1 MGGNMKLIRNLIL
14 GISFLFSANL
24 YAADIHS
31 HINNLIAENQK
42 GWKEFKNE
50 ELGKFFKKDGFRDFL
65 DVYPVTSLTGGFE
78 WKPGMG
84 R

>member
-1 MGGNMKLIRNLIL
+1 MGGNMKLIQNLIL
-14 GISFLFSANL
+14 GITFLFSTNL

-50 ELGKFFKKDGFRDFL
+50 DLGKFFKKDH
-65 DVYPVTSLTGGFE
+65 
-78 WKPGMG
+78 
-84 R
+84 